1 MPTPPRSR
9 YAAVVTTAF
18 VGAGVVALGTAN
30 ALPDLKAQVGYATPD
45 MYAEGGAGGYD
56 LADRTNAAADR
67 ASRSDAR
74 TTTITSTDQ
83 TAPNY
88 FQLPLR
94 NYTPSS
100 PFGWRDLNGAPQF
113 HDGFDMAVPQGTPY
127 YAIAPGT
134 VILARWNGGLG
145 YNVQIDHG
153 NGIVSIYGHSSKLI
167 VHEGQHVNAGDLLG
181 LTGNTGFSFGPHLH
195 LGIEINGKLADP
207 ATFMLK
213 HGVDLNKHIEV
224 VNGGVLPPATDPKQ

>member
-1 MPTPPRSR
+1 MPTPPRTR

-30 ALPDLKAQVGYATPD
+30 ALPDLKATSGYASPD
-45 MYAEGGAGGYD
+45 LYAEGGAGGGTD
-56 LADRTNAAADR
+56 LADRTKAVADR
-67 ASRSDAR
+67 ASRGDDR
-74 TTTITSTDQ
+74 T
-83 TAPNY
+83 
-88 FQLPLR
+88 LPLTTADQAAADYYLLPLK

-127 YAIAPGT
+127 YAIASGT

-153 NGIVSIYGHSSKLI
+153 NGVISIYGHSSKLI

-195 LGIEINGKLADP
+195 LGININGKLVDP
-207 ATFMLK
+207 AAFMLK
-213 HGVDLNKHIEV
+213 HGVDLQRRIQV
-224 VNGGVLPPATDPKQ
+224 IDGGVLPPAKP

>member
-1 MPTPPRSR
+1 
-9 YAAVVTTAF
+9 
-18 VGAGVVALGTAN
+18 
-30 ALPDLKAQVGYATPD
+30 

-56 LADRTNAAADR
+56 LADRTSAAADR

-134 VILARWNGGLG
+134 VILCRWNGGLG
-145 YNVQIDHG
+145 DNVQIDPG
-153 NGIVSIYGHSSKLI
+153 NGIGSLYRHSSKLI
-167 VHEGQHVNAGDLLG
+167 RPEGPPVHAGDPVG
-181 LTGNTGFSFGPHLH
+181 
-195 LGIEINGKLADP
+195 
-207 ATFMLK
+207 
-213 HGVDLNKHIEV
+213 
-224 VNGGVLPPATDPKQ
+224 